1 MTIHP
6 LASLPVLV
14 ATLYLVACSDSSD
27 KASTQDTE
35 VNKALSAELTQGKQ
49 VVENTCIKCHGQGL
63 NGAPILGNKKMWAKR
78 LPQGENTLVDHATN
92 GFAYE
97 MMPPRGGNP
106 DLSDS
111 DIRHA
116 VQYMMSLVQD

>member
-1 MTIHP
+1 MNKHP
-6 LASLPVLV
+6 SIPS
-14 ATLYLVACSDSSD
+14 ATLIFMLALGGCSDNDGSSETQN
-27 KASTQDTE
+27 KASE
-35 VNKALSAELTQGKQ
+35 EPLSEGLMQGKQ
-49 VVENTCIKCHGQGL
+49 TVETTCIACHGQGL

-78 LPQGENTLVDHATN
+78 LPQGEDTLVDHAIN

-106 DLSDS
+106 DLSDQ

-116 VQYMMSLVQD
+116 VQYMMSLVSD